1 MLEITTDP
9 IIPPK
14 PDDRPFVQAVR
25 LTDGP
30 TPIAHGYWH
39 ASPTRLGA
47 IQIVDLYVEK
57 SHRRRGMGRQIL
69 RAILDQGIEYH
80 RRQRRT
86 LRQVWFPI
94 AQKKEIIG
102 RAFLAEHNFHHVATI
117 SEMLSDEDILVF
129 KRSLD

>member
-1 MLEITTDP
+1 MLQISTDP
-9 IIPPK
+9 VIPNK
-14 PDDRPFVQAVR
+14 PDDRPFVQTVR
-25 LTDGP
+25 LTDGD

-57 SHRRRGMGRQIL
+57 SHRRRKMGGHLL
-69 RAILDQGIEYH
+69 RAILEQAGEYH

-86 LRQVWFPI
+86 LRQIWFPI
-94 AQKKEIIG
+94 AQKKEIVA

-117 SEMLSDEDILVF
+117 SEMLRDEDILVF